1 MIRLKVNGP
10 PAKQAAD
17 ADRAMSISS
26 RRHTLANQSAAGEA
40 RLCKVFSMRAE
51 ELFWPAYVL
60 TGSLE
65 SSERCFVEAIDA
77 TATQMPS
84 EETYVYR
91 VARRFVIKA
100 AICSLGQEIQNY
112 AAAEASRERDDL
124 QWNGPSWRRTGVS
137 STSIAEA
144 FLEPLWAL
152 NPFRRSALVLRSFE
166 RWHRKDAAL
175 LLGVSMSLIEI
186 ANRRGLAE
194 FLGRL
199 GNDHAARQNEAWSAQ
214 ALVRSA

>member
-1 MIRLKVNGP
+1 MIRLKLDGP

-26 RRHTLANQSAAGEA
+26 RRHRLAKQPAAGEA
-40 RLCKVFSMRAE
+40 RLCKVFSLRAQ

-65 SSERCFVEAIDA
+65 SSERCFVQAIDA

-91 VARRFVIKA
+91 VARRCVIKA
-100 AICSLGQEIQNY
+100 AIRSLGQEIQNY
-112 AAAEASRERDDL
+112 AAAEASRDRDDL
-124 QWNGPSWRRTGVS
+124 RWNGASWKRTGAS
-137 STSIAEA
+137 NSWIAAA
-144 FLEPLWAL
+144 FLEHLWAL

-175 LLGVSMSLIEI
+175 SLGVSMSLIEI
-186 ANRRGLAE
+186 ANRRGLTE
-194 FLGRL
+194 FLELL
-199 GNDHAARQNEAWSAQ
+199 GNDHGVGQKEAWVAP